1 VNQPLSQLA
10 LQELRALLV
19 AEQQAGLP
27 VAVQVALLAA
37 QQALGPGPLR
47 LREPEIEPLSAVE

>member
-1 VNQPLSQLA
+1 VYQLKIRLA
-10 LQELRALLV
+10 LQGLLVLLV

-27 VAVQVALLAA
+27 VAVQVALLAV
-37 QQALGPGPLR
+37 QQALGLGPLR